1 MYLITYDS
9 CYRAWF
15 SISRSIST
23 ISTSSDE
30 GMKKNSDALMHI
42 LFLLFALD
50 ISNQIPLYVIVGVL
64 LSNWHRLEFFPS
76 KQTDERSETRTS
88 GCSRVVC
95 STSFKLIPQNR
106 HGCWLCKAI
115 NIYNRSKVVFLYA
128 WNTDMKLRIKKKY
141 FNNQIKLK
149 TVKDRRI

>member
-30 GMKKNSDALMHI
+30 GMKKKSDVLMHI

-88 GCSRVVC
+88 GCSGVVC

-128 WNTDMKLRIKKKY
+128 WNTGMKLRI
-141 FNNQIKLK
+141 
-149 TVKDRRI
+149 

>member
-30 GMKKNSDALMHI
+30 GMKKKFWCTDAYTCV

-50 ISNQIPLYVIVGVL
+50 ISNQMPLYVIVGVL

-88 GCSRVVC
+88 GCSGVVC

-128 WNTDMKLRIKKKY
+128 WNTGMKLRI
-141 FNNQIKLK
+141 
-149 TVKDRRI
+149 

>member
-1 MYLITYDS
+1 MILVTEPDFPYLEALAPFQPLQMKVWKKILMYWCIYCDV
-9 CYRAWF
+9 
-15 SISRSIST
+15 
-23 ISTSSDE
+23 
-30 GMKKNSDALMHI
+30 LMRI
-42 LFLLFALD
+42 LLLLFALG
-50 ISNQIPLYVIVGVL
+50 ISNHIPLYVIVGVL

-88 GCSRVVC
+88 GCSGVVC

-128 WNTDMKLRIKKKY
+128 WNTGIKLRI
-141 FNNQIKLK
+141 
-149 TVKDRRI
+149 